1 MSRVNK
7 SPAQP
12 SPTRRARPRQVP
24 AGVLSRVDKEV
35 PPSTTPPAVDAHERE
50 RDFLFKWEID
60 VLIEAAKGGRHGL
73 RDSLVV
79 SLMFRHGLRASELC
93 ALRQVDVN
101 LKASRL
107 WVKRLKN
114 GLATEQPLSGD
125 ELRLIRRYLRQREA
139 GGTAELPW
147 LVINERGAPL
157 TRKGVYYIITSAAQ
171 RAGQIGVHVHPHML
185 RHSTGH
191 ELANKGRD
199 LRLIQDYLGHRD
211 PKNTVRYTQTSAARF
226 ENIFGR

>member
-1 MSRVNK
+1 MITPRPKPSLESRVAGQ
-7 SPAQP
+7 SV
-12 SPTRRARPRQVP
+12 PT
-24 AGVLSRVDKEV
+24 GVLSRVPENV
-35 PPSTTPPAVDAHERE
+35 PQSTICAAVDAHERE
-50 RDFLFKWEID
+50 RDFLFKWEVDALID
-60 VLIEAAKGGRHGL
+60 AAKGGRHGL

>member
-1 MSRVNK
+1 MSAPKDNPSLEHRT
-7 SPAQP
+7 SAQP
-12 SPTRRARPRQVP
+12 VPT
-24 AGVLSRVDKEV
+24 GVLSRVSENV
-35 PPSTTPPAVDAHERE
+35 PQSTICAAVDAHERE
-50 RDFLFKWEID
+50 RDFLFKWEVDALID
-60 VLIEAAKGGRHGL
+60 AAKGGRHGL

-79 SLMFRHGLRASELC
+79 SLMFCHG
-93 ALRQVDVN
+93 
-101 LKASRL
+101 
-107 WVKRLKN
+107 
-114 GLATEQPLSGD
+114 
-125 ELRLIRRYLRQREA
+125 LRQREE